1 MWGWI
6 LAGAATLLG
15 GAIIAGIITYR
26 MNNRPVT
33 KKAVK
38 ATLYDMREEIRQ
50 KLENGDYSE
59 CNIGL
64 PVGGYVSNI
73 EQDYDETTVDVEV
86 IDEDEN
92 SQTVRFVSDQ
102 GTTLGMQ
109 QKIIL

>member
-6 LAGAATLLG
+6 LGGAALLIG
-15 GAIIAGIITYR
+15 GVIIYKIIR

-38 ATLYDMREEIRQ
+38 ATLYDIREEIRH
-50 KLENGDYSE
+50 KLDNGDYSE

-64 PVGGYVSNI
+64 PVGGCVSNI
-73 EQDYDETTVDVEV
+73 EQDYDETAVDVKV
-86 IDEDEN
+86 FDEDEN
-92 SQTVRFVSDQ
+92 FQTVRFVSNQ

-109 QKIIL
+109 QEILL